1 MGKNEKLIPKILSG
15 KSDSNVKFDDLRR
28 LLKGLGF
35 EERVKGSHHI
45 FRRLDIE
52 EKPNLQRDGSNAK
65 PYQVKQIRDIIV
77 RHGLAE

>member
-35 EERVKGSHHI
+35 EKRVKGSHHI